1 MLVRRFIQVS
11 GVIKG
16 NKVNKLNF
24 KSSRKNKFFEGDHLK
39 YTLVK
44 LGGSV
49 ISVNDINH
57 LILSNFQRLF
67 GKLMVFFQHN
77 NWY

>member
-11 GVIKG
+11 VVIKG

-24 KSSRKNKFFEGDHLK
+24 KSSRKYKFFEGDHLK
-39 YTLVK
+39 YTLGK
-44 LGGSV
+44 FGGTV
-49 ISVNDINH
+49 ISVNDINQ

-67 GKLMVFFQHN
+67 GYLFFFQHN